1 MTAEGGET
9 AAKFEASRAWLMR
22 FQERKHL
29 YMQGEAA
36 SADDVKASLSYPE
49 DLTKIV
55 NEGSYTKQEAF
66 DVDKTAL
73 YWKET
78 PSTTLVASEEKSM
91 PGFKASETSEAAFL
105 LRGQCSW

>member
-9 AAKFEASRAWLMR
+9 AAKFEASRAW
-22 FQERKHL
+22 F
-29 YMQGEAA
+29 MQGEAA

-73 YWKET
+73 YWKKT
-78 PSTTLVASEEKSM
+78 PSRDFIVREEKS
-91 PGFKASETSEAAFL
+91 KDK
-105 LRGQCSW
+105 LRS